1 MKFCEETIGEKK
13 RRKKKEEKNK
23 FLAIGCST
31 PGISMSKCF

>member
-1 MKFCEETIGEKK
+1 VRKKGE
-13 RRKKKEEKNK
+13 KKKEEKNK